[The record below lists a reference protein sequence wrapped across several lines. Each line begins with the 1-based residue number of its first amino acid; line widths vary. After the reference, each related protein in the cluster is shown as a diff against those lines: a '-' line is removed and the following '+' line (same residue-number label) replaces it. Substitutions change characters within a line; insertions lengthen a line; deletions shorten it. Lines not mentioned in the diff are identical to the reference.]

1 MNVPVRRGMLLR
13 HQGHYYFVEEIVE
26 RHSGKQRP
34 TVHVTLR
41 DALDGRRVDRTVDE
55 LTPIEELPARMRP
68 MQYLYSK
75 GSRFFFMDSETFEEV
90 ELGDAQLRG
99 AQPFLS
105 EGQEYRVLFAGEQPL
120 ALELPEQLALRVA
133 STAAPT
139 HAVGTSANIMKEAT
153 LENGLVVRV
162 PLFIKTGDRIRVDTR
177 SKTYTGKEQES

>member
-1 MNVPVRRGMLLR
+1 MNVPVKRGMFLR

-41 DALDGRRVDRTVDE
+41 DALDGRHVDRTVDE
-55 LTPIEELPARMRP
+55 LMPIDELPARMRP

-75 GSRFFFMDSETFEEV
+75 GSRFVFMDSETFEEV
-90 ELGDAQLRG
+90 ELTDAQLRG
-99 AQPFLS
+99 AQPFLT
-105 EGQEYRVLFAGEQPL
+105 EGQEYRVLFAGQQPL
-120 ALELPEQLALRVA
+120 TLELPGQVALRVA
-133 STAAPT
+133 NTAAPT

-162 PLFIKTGDRIRVDTR
+162 PLFIKTGDRIRVDTQ
-177 SKTYTGKEQES
+177 SKTYAGKEQEG